1 MVIKDGFYAKVPAD
15 TAIILPHGYCIAA
28 INPGK
33 DSVHGV
39 RILSLGSEANIKSSL
54 VHLSHITSS
63 FYKYKEG
70 THGHIEQ
77 FMEAVLTNEE

>member
-39 RILSLGSEANIKSSL
+39 RILGLGGEANIKSNL

-70 THGHIEQ
+70 THGQIEK
-77 FMEAVLTNEE
+77 FMGAVLAHED